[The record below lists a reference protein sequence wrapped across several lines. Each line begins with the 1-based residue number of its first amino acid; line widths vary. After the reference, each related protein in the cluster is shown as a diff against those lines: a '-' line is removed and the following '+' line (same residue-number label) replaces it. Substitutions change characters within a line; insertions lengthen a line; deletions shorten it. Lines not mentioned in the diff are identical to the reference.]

1 MKSFLAAGIAYIG
14 TLILTILTVMG
25 AEGDPGL
32 VIELPEPRLTGDTSV
47 EEALFTRR
55 SIREYRDEPL
65 TLSDVSQLLWAAQ
78 GITDKRGF
86 RTAPSAGALYPL
98 ELYLVAGN
106 VTDIPAGIYKYS
118 PYKHNLTRIVDGDKR
133 DELSDAALEQ
143 ECVRR
148 CSAAIVFSAVYERT
162 TGKYGK
168 RGIRYVHIEVGH
180 AAENLHL
187 QAVSLNLGTVAV
199 GAFFDD
205 EVKQIMNLP
214 EDEEPLYI
222 MPVGKIK

>member
-14 TLILTILTVMG
+14 ILILTILTVMG
-25 AEGDPGL
+25 TEGAPGL

-47 EEALFTRR
+47 EEALSTRR

-133 DELSDAALEQ
+133 DALSAAALEQ

>member
-14 TLILTILTVMG
+14 ILILTILTVMG
-25 AEGDPGL
+25 TEGAPGL

-47 EEALFTRR
+47 EEALSTRR

-133 DELSDAALEQ
+133 DALSDAALEQ

>member
-14 TLILTILTVMG
+14 ILILTILTVMG
-25 AEGDPGL
+25 TEGASGL

-47 EEALFTRR
+47 EEALSTRR

-133 DELSDAALEQ
+133 DELAAAALGQ

-222 MPVGKIK
+222 MPVGRIK